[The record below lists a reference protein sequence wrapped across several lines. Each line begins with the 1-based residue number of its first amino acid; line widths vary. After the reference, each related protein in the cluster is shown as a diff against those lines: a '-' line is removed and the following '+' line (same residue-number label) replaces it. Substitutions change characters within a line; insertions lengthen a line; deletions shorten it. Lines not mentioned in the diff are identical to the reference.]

1 MDSISKK
8 VNNDT
13 IKFMNKFYKELYT
26 LQCKR
31 SYILKEN
38 KYDDNIEKCIDEIFK
53 SLDAMYMASIEKE
66 TVEEMEGKMEVY
78 DDSGIPDIQGTFD
91 ECITPRTPRTVQVS
105 SVTSAPVKA
114 RKKIIVEE
122 HDLEDNDVEDNDEEE
137 DNVLNH
143 IMNYSEDE
151 DTSEE
156 GDESDD
162 ESNDD
167 SDNESDDS
175 YEKISD
181 EEDDKP
187 VFCGY
192 KMITKKVLTGNYHKK
207 MINVDDG
214 YYKNG
219 KPKTKHIRVDDLDKP
234 LYKTIKVPEGPPIY
248 KRVSN

>member
-13 IKFMNKFYKELYT
+13 IEVMNNLYKELYT

-38 KYDDNIEKCIDEIFK
+38 KYDDNIEKCIGELFK
-53 SLDAMYMASIEKE
+53 SLGVMYLSIIEKE
-66 TVEEMEGKMEVY
+66 TVEEMEGNMVDKMEEY

-91 ECITPRTPRTVQVS
+91 ECITPRTVLEPHTP
-105 SVTSAPVKA
+105 SAPVKA

-122 HDLEDNDVEDNDEEE
+122 HDLEDNDEEE

-143 IMNYSEDE
+143 IMNYSDDE
-151 DTSEE
+151 DTSES
-156 GDESDD
+156 GDDLD
-162 ESNDD
+162 ND
-167 SDNESDDS
+167 SDNDSDNYSGNESDDS

>member
-13 IKFMNKFYKELYT
+13 IEVMNNLYKELYT

-53 SLDAMYMASIEKE
+53 SLDAMYLASIEKE

-105 SVTSAPVKA
+105 STPTAPVKA

-122 HDLEDNDVEDNDEEE
+122 HDLEDNDVEE

-143 IMNYSEDE
+143 IMNYSEN
-151 DTSEE
+151 
-156 GDESDD
+156 ESDD
-162 ESNDD
+162 EESSREVSDND
-167 SDNESDDS
+167 SDNS
-175 YEKISD
+175 YEELAHYEKLECGRAFVVEDSRVIIVCLECGIPLNESEQLSD
-181 EEDDKP
+181 GGCYCKP
-187 VFCGY
+187 CNLKSY
-192 KMITKKVLTGNYHKK
+192 
-207 MINVDDG
+207 
-214 YYKNG
+214 
-219 KPKTKHIRVDDLDKP
+219 
-234 LYKTIKVPEGPPIY
+234 
-248 KRVSN
+248 SN

>member
-91 ECITPRTPRTVQVS
+91 ECITPRTPRTVQEPT
-105 SVTSAPVKA
+105 VTSAPVKA
-114 RKKIIVEE
+114 RKKIVVEE

-143 IMNYSEDE
+143 IMNYSDE
-151 DTSEE
+151 ESGNDSE
-156 GDESDD
+156 
-162 ESNDD
+162 N
-167 SDNESDDS
+167 S

-181 EEDDKP
+181 DEEDSSRDVEQMSLEDYRKKYP
-187 VFCGY
+187 DAFIESMYNGNY
-192 KMITKKVLTGNYHKK
+192 KMTHYNGETKELLNTGMFGDHDMGFTDIYSAYPYPYH
-207 MINVDDG
+207 
-214 YYKNG
+214 Y
-219 KPKTKHIRVDDLDKP
+219 
-234 LYKTIKVPEGPPIY
+234 
-248 KRVSN
+248 